1 MHRPVPSWQKP
12 KKKGFKDNVYVI
24 LMVVGIWLI
33 ASLPVVLT
41 MSVLSYHSHW
51 KSVAYTPL
59 ADEIIKYTIW
69 LGIILVILLRVVC
82 LRKLKSSIFKSWVF
96 AFALLLCFPALLFTT
111 TQSAMV
117 FYTKYCGEQVLLIGK
132 VVEKYESR
140 SSSYRSH
147 TVYNL
152 RTDNQKYNR
161 IIVFKRDYHQA
172 YVGQTVSLIQ
182 YKSQFLDFVDFDDV
196 RFLD

>member
-1 MHRPVPSWQKP
+1 MHQP
-12 KKKGFKDNVYVI
+12 KKNGFKDNVYVI

-51 KSVAYTPL
+51 KSVTYTPL
-59 ADEIIKYTIW
+59 ADEIIEYAFW
-69 LGIILVILLRVVC
+69 LGIILAILLRVFY
-82 LRKLKSSIFKSWVF
+82 LRKLKSGILKSWVF
-96 AFALLLCFPALLFTT
+96 TFALLLCFPALLFTT

-117 FYTKYCGEQVLLIGK
+117 FYTKHFGVQELLVGK
-132 VVEKYESR
+132 VIEKYESR
-140 SSSYRSH
+140 APSSRSS

-152 RTDNQKYNR
+152 RTDNQKYSR

-172 YVGQTVSLIQ
+172 YIGQTVSLIQ

>member
-1 MHRPVPSWQKP
+1 MHRPVPSWQQP
-12 KKKGFKDNVYVI
+12 KKKGFKDNVYVV

-33 ASLPVVLT
+33 ASLPIVLT

-51 KSVAYTPL
+51 KSVTYTPL

-82 LRKLKSSIFKSWVF
+82 LRKLKSGIFKSWVF
-96 AFALLLCFPALLFTT
+96 AFALLLCFPALLFAI

-117 FYTKYCGEQVLLIGK
+117 AYTKYCGEQVLLIGK

-161 IIVFKRDYHQA
+161 IIVFKSDYHQA
-172 YVGQTVSLIQ
+172 YVGQTVSLIH
-182 YKSQFLDFVDFDDV
+182 YNSQFLDFVDFDDV